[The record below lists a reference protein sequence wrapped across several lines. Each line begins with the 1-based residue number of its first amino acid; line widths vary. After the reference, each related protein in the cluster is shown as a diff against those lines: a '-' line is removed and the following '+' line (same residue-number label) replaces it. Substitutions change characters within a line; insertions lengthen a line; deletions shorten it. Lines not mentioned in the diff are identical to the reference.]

1 MGDKKHLGR
10 FTVQFNLGD
19 PQQARTA
26 EILEQQGRQKA
37 RFISTA
43 VLHYINCSETPEVV
57 LPPAPN
63 TAEIEKIVLAVL
75 KKHTAED
82 GVSASTDDLSVVW
95 KSLEGKKASCS
106 MLIKKGAEISAPDY
120 KNLDEWS
127 FQDLLTLFTGIG
139 TVLDIF

>member
-10 FTVQFNLGD
+10 FTVQFNRAGQEVERAPRPITVYAL
-19 PQQARTA
+19 

-63 TAEIEKIVLAVL
+63 TAEIEKIVLAVR
-75 KKHTAED
+75 K
-82 GVSASTDDLSVVW
+82 
-95 KSLEGKKASCS
+95 
-106 MLIKKGAEISAPDY
+106 
-120 KNLDEWS
+120 
-127 FQDLLTLFTGIG
+127 
-139 TVLDIF
+139 

>member
-10 FTVQFNLGD
+10 FTVQSNLGD

-82 GVSASTDDLSVVW
+82 GVSASPHRPQPQESVIPSGRAPEPEIADAEDLKELLGDGGFSAIANT
-95 KSLEGKKASCS
+95 LASFGQ
-106 MLIKKGAEISAPDY
+106 K
-120 KNLDEWS
+120 
-127 FQDLLTLFTGIG
+127 
-139 TVLDIF
+139 

>member
-1 MGDKKHLGR
+1 MDMGEKKRPGR

-26 EILEQQGRQKA
+26 KILEQQGRQKA

-43 VLHYINCSETPEVV
+43 VLHYINCTETPKVV

-63 TAEIEKIVLAVL
+63 AAEIEKIVLAVL

-82 GVSASTDDLSVVW
+82 GVSASPHRPQPQESVIPSGRAPEPEVADAEDLKELLGDGGFSAIANT
-95 KSLEGKKASCS
+95 LASFGQ
-106 MLIKKGAEISAPDY
+106 K
-120 KNLDEWS
+120 
-127 FQDLLTLFTGIG
+127 
-139 TVLDIF
+139 

>member
-43 VLHYINCSETPEVV
+43 VLHYINCTETPEVV
-57 LPPAPN
+57 LPSALNP
-63 TAEIEKIVLAVL
+63 AEIEKIVLAVL

-82 GVSASTDDLSVVW
+82 GAPTSLHCPQPQETVIPSGRTPGLEIADTEDLKELLGDGGFSAIANTL
-95 KSLEGKKASCS
+95 ASFGQ
-106 MLIKKGAEISAPDY
+106 K
-120 KNLDEWS
+120 
-127 FQDLLTLFTGIG
+127 
-139 TVLDIF
+139 

>member
-10 FTVQFNLGD
+10 FTMQFNLGD

-82 GVSASTDDLSVVW
+82 GVSASPHRPQPQESVIPSGRAPEPEIADAEDLKELLGDGGFSAIANT
-95 KSLEGKKASCS
+95 LASFGQ
-106 MLIKKGAEISAPDY
+106 K
-120 KNLDEWS
+120 
-127 FQDLLTLFTGIG
+127 
-139 TVLDIF
+139 

>member
-1 MGDKKHLGR
+1 MDMGEKKRPGR

-26 EILEQQGRQKA
+26 KILEQQGRQKA

-43 VLHYINCSETPEVV
+43 VLHYINCTETPKVV

-63 TAEIEKIVLAVL
+63 AAEIEKIVLAVL

-82 GVSASTDDLSVVW
+82 GVSASPHRPQESVIQSGRVPGPEITDTEDLKELLGDGGFSAIANT
-95 KSLEGKKASCS
+95 LASFGQ
-106 MLIKKGAEISAPDY
+106 K
-120 KNLDEWS
+120 
-127 FQDLLTLFTGIG
+127 
-139 TVLDIF
+139 

>member
-43 VLHYINCSETPEVV
+43 VLHY
-57 LPPAPN
+57 
-63 TAEIEKIVLAVL
+63 
-75 KKHTAED
+75 
-82 GVSASTDDLSVVW
+82 SA
-95 KSLEGKKASCS
+95 
-106 MLIKKGAEISAPDY
+106 
-120 KNLDEWS
+120 
-127 FQDLLTLFTGIG
+127 
-139 TVLDIF
+139 

>member
-82 GVSASTDDLSVVW
+82 GVSASPHRPQPQESVIPSGRAPEPEIADAEDLKELLGDGGFS
-95 KSLEGKKASCS
+95 SIANTLASFGQ
-106 MLIKKGAEISAPDY
+106 K
-120 KNLDEWS
+120 
-127 FQDLLTLFTGIG
+127 
-139 TVLDIF
+139 

>member
-10 FTVQFNLGD
+10 FTVQFSLGD

-82 GVSASTDDLSVVW
+82 GVSASPHRPQPQESVIPSGRAPEPEIADAEDLKELLGDGGFSAIANT
-95 KSLEGKKASCS
+95 LASFGQ
-106 MLIKKGAEISAPDY
+106 K
-120 KNLDEWS
+120 
-127 FQDLLTLFTGIG
+127 
-139 TVLDIF
+139 

>member
-82 GVSASTDDLSVVW
+82 GVSASPHRPQPQESVIPSGRAPEPEIADAEDLKELLGDGGFSAIANT
-95 KSLEGKKASCS
+95 LASFG
-106 MLIKKGAEISAPDY
+106 LK
-120 KNLDEWS
+120 
-127 FQDLLTLFTGIG
+127 
-139 TVLDIF
+139 

>member
-19 PQQARTA
+19 PQQAQTA

-82 GVSASTDDLSVVW
+82 GVSASPHRPQPQESVIPSGRAPEPEIADAEDLKELLGDGGFSAIANT
-95 KSLEGKKASCS
+95 LASFGQ
-106 MLIKKGAEISAPDY
+106 K
-120 KNLDEWS
+120 
-127 FQDLLTLFTGIG
+127 
-139 TVLDIF
+139 

>member
-43 VLHYINCSETPEVV
+43 VLHYNNCSETPEVV

-82 GVSASTDDLSVVW
+82 GVSASPHRPQPQESVIPSGRAPEPEIADAEDLKELLGDGGFSAIANT
-95 KSLEGKKASCS
+95 LASFGQ
-106 MLIKKGAEISAPDY
+106 K
-120 KNLDEWS
+120 
-127 FQDLLTLFTGIG
+127 
-139 TVLDIF
+139 

>member
-82 GVSASTDDLSVVW
+82 GVSASPHRPQPQESVIPSGRAPEPEIADTEDLKELLGDGGFSAIANT
-95 KSLEGKKASCS
+95 LASFGQ
-106 MLIKKGAEISAPDY
+106 K
-120 KNLDEWS
+120 
-127 FQDLLTLFTGIG
+127 
-139 TVLDIF
+139 

>member
-82 GVSASTDDLSVVW
+82 GVSASPHRPQPQESVIPSGRAPGPEITDTEDLKELLGDGGFSAIANT
-95 KSLEGKKASCS
+95 LASFGQ
-106 MLIKKGAEISAPDY
+106 K
-120 KNLDEWS
+120 
-127 FQDLLTLFTGIG
+127 
-139 TVLDIF
+139 

>member
-43 VLHYINCSETPEVV
+43 VLHYINCTETPKVV

-63 TAEIEKIVLAVL
+63 AAEIEKIVLAVL

-82 GVSASTDDLSVVW
+82 GVSASPHRPQPQESVIPSGRAPEPEIADAEDLKELLGDGGFSAIANT
-95 KSLEGKKASCS
+95 LASFGQ
-106 MLIKKGAEISAPDY
+106 K
-120 KNLDEWS
+120 
-127 FQDLLTLFTGIG
+127 
-139 TVLDIF
+139 

>member
-1 MGDKKHLGR
+1 MGEKKHLGR
-10 FTVQFNLGD
+10 YTVQFNLGD

-82 GVSASTDDLSVVW
+82 GVSASPHRPQPQESVIPSGRAPEPEIADAEDLKELLGDGGFSAIANT
-95 KSLEGKKASCS
+95 LASFGQ
-106 MLIKKGAEISAPDY
+106 K
-120 KNLDEWS
+120 
-127 FQDLLTLFTGIG
+127 
-139 TVLDIF
+139 

>member
-1 MGDKKHLGR
+1 MDMGEKKRPGR

-26 EILEQQGRQKA
+26 KILEQQGRQKA

-43 VLHYINCSETPEVV
+43 VLHYINCTETPKVV

-63 TAEIEKIVLAVL
+63 AAEIEKIVLAVL

-82 GVSASTDDLSVVW
+82 GVSASPHRPQSQESVIPLGRAPEPEIADAEDLKELLGDGGFSAIANT
-95 KSLEGKKASCS
+95 LASFGQ
-106 MLIKKGAEISAPDY
+106 K
-120 KNLDEWS
+120 
-127 FQDLLTLFTGIG
+127 
-139 TVLDIF
+139 

>member
-57 LPPAPN
+57 LPQAPN

-82 GVSASTDDLSVVW
+82 GVSASPHRPQPQESVIPSGRAPEPEIADAEDLKELLGDGGFSAIANT
-95 KSLEGKKASCS
+95 LASFGQ
-106 MLIKKGAEISAPDY
+106 K
-120 KNLDEWS
+120 
-127 FQDLLTLFTGIG
+127 
-139 TVLDIF
+139 

>member
-75 KKHTAED
+75 KKHTAGD
-82 GVSASTDDLSVVW
+82 GVSASPHRPQPQESVIPSGRAPEPEIADAEDLKELLGDGGFSAIANT
-95 KSLEGKKASCS
+95 LASFGQ
-106 MLIKKGAEISAPDY
+106 K
-120 KNLDEWS
+120 
-127 FQDLLTLFTGIG
+127 
-139 TVLDIF
+139 

>member
-43 VLHYINCSETPEVV
+43 VLHYINCRETPEVV
-57 LPPAPN
+57 LPLPPN
-63 TAEIEKIVLAVL
+63 PAEIEKIVLAVL

-82 GVSASTDDLSVVW
+82 GVSASPHRPQPQESVIPSGRAPEPEIADAEDLKELLGDGGFSAIANT
-95 KSLEGKKASCS
+95 LASFGQ
-106 MLIKKGAEISAPDY
+106 K
-120 KNLDEWS
+120 
-127 FQDLLTLFTGIG
+127 
-139 TVLDIF
+139 

>member
-19 PQQARTA
+19 PQQARTV

-82 GVSASTDDLSVVW
+82 GVSASPHRPQPQESVIPSGRAPEPEIADAEDLKELLGDGGFSAIANT
-95 KSLEGKKASCS
+95 LASFGQ
-106 MLIKKGAEISAPDY
+106 K
-120 KNLDEWS
+120 
-127 FQDLLTLFTGIG
+127 
-139 TVLDIF
+139 

>member
-57 LPPAPN
+57 LPQRRMRRRSRKSSWLYSKSTPQRMVFPLRHIAPN
-63 TAEIEKIVLAVL
+63 HRKR
-75 KKHTAED
+75 
-82 GVSASTDDLSVVW
+82 
-95 KSLEGKKASCS
+95 
-106 MLIKKGAEISAPDY
+106 
-120 KNLDEWS
+120 
-127 FQDLLTLFTGIG
+127 
-139 TVLDIF
+139 

>member
-63 TAEIEKIVLAVL
+63 AEEIEKIVLAVL

-82 GVSASTDDLSVVW
+82 GVSASPHRPQPQESVIPSGRAPEPEIADAEDLKELLGDGGFSAIANT
-95 KSLEGKKASCS
+95 LASFGQ
-106 MLIKKGAEISAPDY
+106 K
-120 KNLDEWS
+120 
-127 FQDLLTLFTGIG
+127 
-139 TVLDIF
+139 

>member
-10 FTVQFNLGD
+10 FTMQFNLGA

-82 GVSASTDDLSVVW
+82 GVSASPHRPQPQESVIPSGRAPEPEIADAEDLKELLGDGGFSAIANT
-95 KSLEGKKASCS
+95 LASFGQ
-106 MLIKKGAEISAPDY
+106 K
-120 KNLDEWS
+120 
-127 FQDLLTLFTGIG
+127 
-139 TVLDIF
+139 